1 MNTPNAAV
9 GGLSVRGLLPTIYDG
24 NGGAYAGFVTARE
37 ALKRA
42 QPQAVQ
48 IHSWDAERAA
58 EGVRITL
65 PRAQV
70 IVGYGVDGIARAAAL
85 KNWTEAQAVA
95 QFRELAARASRLG
108 AECIVWNAEA
118 SWKAPPDSE
127 QRKRLEGAI
136 RAGLAAVLASY
147 PHVIQGHTSYSHPSL
162 HSSYPWRAWLGPGSP
177 ITFSAPQVY
186 AAPEGNVMAHVGALG
201 AREVGSLA
209 SWGAGVRAGWIRP
222 DAPGGS
228 PDDMTDCD
236 WLPYYQLHHVR
247 RADTVRHALEHPVS
261 LGWALPTRADAEG
274 TAAFLVAHAL
284 LRLGYTGQAGI
295 SQFQTAHGLAA
306 DGIVGLQTTEA
317 ALRALDALNGEGKAL
332 AGG

>member
-85 KNWTEAQAVA
+85 KNWTEAQAAA

-222 DAPGGS
+222 DAAPGT
-228 PDDMTDCD
+228 PDDMTDVD
-236 WLPYYQLHHVR
+236 WVPYYQLHHVR
-247 RADTVRHALEHPVS
+247 ARDTITHALLHPVS
-261 LGWALPTRADAEG
+261 LGWALPTRSDVEG
-274 TAAFLVAHAL
+274 RTAFLVAHAL
-284 LRLGYTGQAGI
+284 HRSGFDGADAVRA
-295 SQFQTAHGLAA
+295 FQRARGLKD
-306 DGIVGLQTTEA
+306 DGIAGPLTVAEA
-317 ALRALDALNGEGKAL
+317 LKALDMLNGTGKQTP
-332 AGG
+332 